1 MIPSM
6 TNYLTTDIIEHI
18 KKKSNVKAN
27 FKAFVN
33 QKAKMNTQY
42 TQCKVTTSE
51 KNLSRLKL
59 QDLLHRQW

>member
-6 TNYLTTDIIEHI
+6 TNYLTTDIIEII

-27 FKAFVN
+27 FKAIVN

-42 TQCKVTTSE
+42 THCQVTTSE

-59 QDLLHRQW
+59 QDLLHRQ